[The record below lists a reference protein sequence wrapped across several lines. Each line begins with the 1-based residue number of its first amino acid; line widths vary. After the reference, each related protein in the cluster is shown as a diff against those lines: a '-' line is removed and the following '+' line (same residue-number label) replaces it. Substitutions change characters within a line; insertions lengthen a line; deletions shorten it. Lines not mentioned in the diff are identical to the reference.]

1 MSRVSKF
8 VLFALLSAVGL
19 TSCLDDDKHEWLHMK
34 ECWGTVIGTQNEFK
48 IVTDLGNTLMVVE
61 NGDPSFQ
68 VEDSMRV
75 VANFTELEQKGENV
89 YDIRINAMRQL
100 LTKDPLYSSQLNEQ
114 QVDSV
119 GYDPIEML
127 YAWFGGPYLNIEFG
141 AYFSDMQKAHMLN
154 LVVDE
159 ERSTDER
166 VYVTL
171 THNAFGDARMY
182 RGYGRVSFNIADLLP
197 EGKDQIVVVLGWTD
211 YAQLP
216 QPHRVISDT
225 RKTKRRS
232 KRILCCVRD
241 RSARPHLPFRSNRF
255 LGRIGAT
262 SKGLQVD
269 SKRIDRGLCG
279 AVSFMVTTV
288 LIIGAQGAG
297 NSAPCL
303 FIQPTVAAKM
313 Y

>member
-34 ECWGTVIGTQNEFK
+34 ECWGTVIGTQNEFE

-141 AYFSDMQKAHMLN
+141 AYFSDMQKALEKLCHGDS
-154 LVVDE
+154 VEIKDE
-159 ERSTDER
+159 LLDPDMNFYILGISPNAARLSVRFFLHDTFGAILQNVQAHYNRLEIVKP
-166 VYVTL
+166 VYDKFDTIPL
-171 THNAFGDARMY
+171 WK
-182 RGYGRVSFNIADLLP
+182 LL
-197 EGKDQIVVVLGWTD
+197 D
-211 YAQLP
+211 
-216 QPHRVISDT
+216 
-225 RKTKRRS
+225 
-232 KRILCCVRD
+232 
-241 RSARPHLPFRSNRF
+241 
-255 LGRIGAT
+255 
-262 SKGLQVD
+262 
-269 SKRIDRGLCG
+269 
-279 AVSFMVTTV
+279 
-288 LIIGAQGAG
+288 
-297 NSAPCL
+297 
-303 FIQPTVAAKM
+303 
-313 Y
+313 

>member
-216 QPHRVISDT
+216 QTTSGNFRYSKNETTLETYTLLRKGSISET
-225 RKTKRRS
+225 ASTLS
-232 KRILCCVRD
+232 V
-241 RSARPHLPFRSNRF
+241 
-255 LGRIGAT
+255 
-262 SKGLQVD
+262 Q
-269 SKRIDRGLCG
+269 
-279 AVSFMVTTV
+279 
-288 LIIGAQGAG
+288 
-297 NSAPCL
+297 
-303 FIQPTVAAKM
+303 
-313 Y
+313 